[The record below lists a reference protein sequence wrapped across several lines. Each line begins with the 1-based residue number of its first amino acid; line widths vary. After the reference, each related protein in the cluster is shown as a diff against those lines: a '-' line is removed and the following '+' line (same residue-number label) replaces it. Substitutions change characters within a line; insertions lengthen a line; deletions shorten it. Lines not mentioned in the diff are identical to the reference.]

1 MDKFS
6 DYPTTL
12 TAPGRDASPVV
23 PDDLN
28 DIPVT
33 PRALFVGQ
41 GGIVAVR
48 MAGGQDVSFENV
60 QGGTILPIR
69 ARRVM
74 ATGTTASAMIAL
86 W

>member
-6 DYPTTL
+6 DFPTNL
-12 TAPGRDASPVV
+12 TAPGRDAAAVSPN
-23 PDDLN
+23 DLS
-28 DIPVT
+28 DLAVL

-41 GGIVAVR
+41 GGALALR
-48 MAGGQDVSFENV
+48 MAGGQDVVFQGV
-60 QGGTILPIR
+60 QSGAILPVR

-74 ATGTTASAMIAL
+74 ATGTTATAILAI

>member
-12 TAPGRDASPVV
+12 TAPGRDAAPVV

-28 DIPVT
+28 DLPVM
-33 PRALFVGQ
+33 PRAFFVGQ
-41 GGIVAVR
+41 GGTLALR
-48 MAGGQDVSFENV
+48 MAGGQDVTFENV
-60 QGGTILPIR
+60 LGGTILPVR
-69 ARRVM
+69 ARRAL
-74 ATGTTASAMIAL
+74 ATGTTASAIIAL

>member
-1 MDKFS
+1 MDKFA
-6 DYPTTL
+6 DFATNL
-12 TAPGRDASPVV
+12 TAPGRDAAAVI
-23 PDDLN
+23 PDDLT
-28 DIPVT
+28 DLPVV

-41 GGIVAVR
+41 GGTLAVR
-48 MAGGQDVSFENV
+48 MAGGQEASFENV

-74 ATGTTASAMIAL
+74 ATGTTASSLIAL

>member
-6 DYPTTL
+6 DYPTNL
-12 TAPGRDASPVV
+12 TAPGRDASSVA

-28 DIPVT
+28 DLPVT

-41 GGIVAVR
+41 GGIVTVR